1 MKKILA
7 SLIALTAL
15 IPAASLAKPTAQQK
29 LAIIQIQQ
37 YKNVDGKN
45 VLQSTG
51 SGTLIDSEGRVLT
64 NYSVIKNTVEN
75 PSSSFLVLCL
85 KLTDKQA
92 FACYNALTTT
102 LKYDYTYNV
111 ALFKIDRLRSNDT
124 EPFLPLADWLK
135 NKQATLPY
143 LNYDRQVSAQKIKL
157 ASSIDALGYA
167 ATSSK
172 SLTTATG
179 TATGFRYTAT
189 PKNPTLTFQIL
200 TGAKITKAMSGGA
213 VFDANANYIGI
224 TTAGTKANTGYII
237 PLPLINHVLRDLHQC
252 NQGYAWSTE
261 KDICVPIVIPVAT
274 KYPVD
279 PKLCTNGYLGFDTS
293 ACLRLNAY
301 CNSTASSTFWSSL
314 SASCESSATQVT
326 PPKPTDITPV
336 DTSTKTPPL
345 VGAYNATKKDLNLVA
360 RMRGQILLQVES
372 RGEAWYLNP
381 SDSLRYYLAD
391 GSAAYTM
398 MRAAGSGIANI
409 DLDKIPTA
417 TSTQALLK
425 AKSIC
430 ATNSLANRL
439 KGKILLQ
446 VQSRGEAWYIDPRNC
461 QRIYLKDGEAAY
473 QVMRN
478 LGAGITNANLEKL
491 PSK

>member
-7 SLIALTAL
+7 GLIALTSL
-15 IPAASLAKPTAQQK
+15 IPVAGLAKPTAQQK

-45 VLQSTG
+45 ILQSTG

-64 NYSVIKNTVEN
+64 NYSAIKNVVEN
-75 PSSSFLVLCL
+75 PTSSFLVLCL

-111 ALFKIDRLRSNDT
+111 ALFQINSLRSNDT
-124 EPFLPLADWLK
+124 EPFLPLTDWLK
-135 NKQATLPY
+135 NKQAPLPY
-143 LNYDRQVSAQKIKL
+143 LIFDRQVSTQKIKQ

-179 TATGFRYTAT
+179 TATGFRYVAT

-224 TTAGTKANTGYII
+224 ATAATKANTGYII

-252 NQGYAWSTE
+252 NQGYTWSTA
-261 KDICVPIVIPVAT
+261 KDTCVPAVTPPTT

-279 PKLCTNGYLGFDTS
+279 PKLCTNGYLNFDAR
-293 ACLRLNAY
+293 ACIQLNTY
-301 CNSTASSTFWSSL
+301 CLSTASNTFWSSI
-314 SASCESSATQVT
+314 SASCESTSNQVT
-326 PPKPTDITPV
+326 PPKPTNITPV
-336 DTSTKTPPL
+336 KTT
-345 VGAYNATKKDLNLVA
+345 VTKDLDLINRL
-360 RMRGQILLQVES
+360 RGQILLQVES

-381 SDSLRYYLAD
+381 TDSLRHYLPD
-391 GSAAYTM
+391 GNAAYSM
-398 MRAAGSGIANI
+398 MRASGSGISNI
-409 DLDKIPTA
+409 DLDKIPSA
-417 TSTQALLK
+417 ESAQELLK
-425 AKSIC
+425 AKNIC
-430 ATNSLANRL
+430 ATNSLANRM

-473 QVMRN
+473 QVMRT
-478 LGAGITNANLEKL
+478 LGAGIKNTDLEKL